1 MRKFALWMGLVALP
15 FATSALA
22 ASYTI
27 DPMHTFPQFDIN
39 HLGFSTLHGRFND
52 TKGKLDVDMDKKTG
66 SVDIEINAASVDTGF
81 QKRDDHLRTPDF
93 FNVAEFPKITYK
105 SSKVTIAG
113 DNKAT
118 VEGQLT
124 ILGVS
129 KPVTLDVD
137 HIKCAEHPNPAMK
150 GKFVCGFGA
159 TANIKRSDFGMKF
172 GLPAVGDDV
181 KLTLEVEALK
191 D

>member
-1 MRKFALWMGLVALP
+1 MRKSAFWMGLVALP
-15 FATSALA
+15 FAPSALA

-27 DPMHTFPQFDIN
+27 DPMHTFPQFDVS
-39 HLGFSTLHGRFND
+39 HLGFSTMRGRFND
-52 TKGKLDVDMDKKTG
+52 TKGKLEVDLDKKTG
-66 SVDIEINAASVDTGF
+66 AVDIEINAASVDTGF

-129 KPVTLDVD
+129 KPVTLDVN
-137 HIKCAEHPNPAMK
+137 HIKCGEHPMPAMK
-150 GKFVCGFGA
+150 GKFVCGFDA

-172 GLPAVGDDV
+172 ALPAVGDDV